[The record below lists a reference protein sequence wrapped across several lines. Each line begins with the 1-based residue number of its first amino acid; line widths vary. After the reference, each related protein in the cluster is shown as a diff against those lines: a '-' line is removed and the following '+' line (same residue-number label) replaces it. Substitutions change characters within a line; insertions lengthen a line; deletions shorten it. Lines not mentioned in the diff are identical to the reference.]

1 MGKFAQLWQIE
12 MREVPLTLDK
22 TTLDP
27 EEALKMCD
35 ENTICIVPI
44 QGVTWTGLN
53 DDVEAL
59 DKALDAYN
67 AKTGYDIPIHVDAA
81 SGGFIL
87 PFLYPEKKWDF
98 RLKWVLSISVSGHK
112 FGLVYPGLG
121 WVVWKGKEYLPE
133 EMSFSVNYLAPILP
147 KSIELLPSCRT
158 NLRAILSIIRLGFKV
173 TKRYNTIH
181 SQ

>member
-1 MGKFAQLWQIE
+1 
-12 MREVPLTLDK
+12 MRQVPLTLEK

-87 PFLYPEKKWDF
+87 PFLKPELKWDF
-98 RLKWVLSISVSGHK
+98 RLKWVLSISTSGISSVW
-112 FGLVYPGLG
+112 FIRAWVGLS
-121 WVVWKGKEYLPE
+121 GKTSHICPTPCH
-133 EMSFSVNYLAPILP
+133 SV
-147 KSIELLPSCRT
+147 
-158 NLRAILSIIRLGFKV
+158 
-173 TKRYNTIH
+173 
-181 SQ
+181 

>member
-1 MGKFAQLWQIE
+1 MLGGVAAWLRWRKKRQAQGKPFDKPNFVISTGFQVVWEKFAQLWQIE

-87 PFLYPEKKWDF
+87 PFLYPE
-98 RLKWVLSISVSGHK
+98 RNGTSV
-112 FGLVYPGLG
+112 
-121 WVVWKGKEYLPE
+121 
-133 EMSFSVNYLAPILP
+133 
-147 KSIELLPSCRT
+147 
-158 NLRAILSIIRLGFKV
+158 
-173 TKRYNTIH
+173 
-181 SQ
+181 

>member
-1 MGKFAQLWQIE
+1 

-87 PFLYPEKKWDF
+87 PFLYP
-98 RLKWVLSISVSGHK
+98 
-112 FGLVYPGLG
+112 
-121 WVVWKGKEYLPE
+121 GKEVGLPF
-133 EMSFSVNYLAPILP
+133 EMGTFYQRHPAINSVWYIRDSVGFAGKAKNICP
-147 KSIELLPSCRT
+147 KKC
-158 NLRAILSIIRLGFKV
+158 
-173 TKRYNTIH
+173 H
-181 SQ
+181 SA

>member
-1 MGKFAQLWQIE
+1 MTNQTSLSQQVFQVVWEKFAQLWQIE

-35 ENTICIVPI
+35 ENTICVVPI

-67 AKTGYDIPIHVDAA
+67 AKQVMT
-81 SGGFIL
+81 
-87 PFLYPEKKWDF
+87 FL
-98 RLKWVLSISVSGHK
+98 S
-112 FGLVYPGLG
+112 
-121 WVVWKGKEYLPE
+121 
-133 EMSFSVNYLAPILP
+133 M
-147 KSIELLPSCRT
+147 
-158 NLRAILSIIRLGFKV
+158 
-173 TKRYNTIH
+173 
-181 SQ
+181 

>member
-1 MGKFAQLWQIE
+1 MYQHRRQSVELSGKRNLENRRTRHRFFRSMYAGWCGRMAALRKKRQAQGKPFDKPNFVISTGFQVVWEKFAQLWQIE

-59 DKALDAYN
+59 TSARRIQRQDRLRHSYPRRCCKRRLY
-67 AKTGYDIPIHVDAA
+67 P
-81 SGGFIL
+81 
-87 PFLYPEKKWDF
+87 PFLYLKEWD
-98 RLKWVLSISVSGHK
+98 SV
-112 FGLVYPGLG
+112 
-121 WVVWKGKEYLPE
+121 
-133 EMSFSVNYLAPILP
+133 
-147 KSIELLPSCRT
+147 
-158 NLRAILSIIRLGFKV
+158 
-173 TKRYNTIH
+173 
-181 SQ
+181 